1 MFRGRSPASLPEQVA
16 RASVS
21 AEKLNEAVNGCNQFT
36 GTNRY
41 DAAGNMIEN
50 GLYMYDAESRLS
62 AAGGVSYTYDGD
74 GRRVKK
80 STGPLYW
87 YSAAGDVLAE
97 SSVSGT
103 LTAEYVFFHGR
114 RIARRD
120 AASGAIRYYF
130 SDHLGSA
137 SVIANEAGTIV
148 EESQYFP
155 FGAERAVLNGDT
167 NPYKFT
173 GKERDS
179 ETGLDYFG
187 ARYYGSNMG
196 RWLSPDWSAT
206 PEPVPYADLAD
217 PQSLNQYAYV
227 RNNPTGRA
235 DLDGHD
241 WNDFVTGMRRTWD
254 ALSKAYTTT
263 GRAYASSM
271 TEVGK
276 VFSGNPNFSFSN
288 ISARDLNNLAAN
300 AVLFAAT
307 EGMGEE
313 FSGSTAAEA
322 FGFKSLEGK
331 GSLFYGEL
339 KNGAGMAVE
348 FTKAE
353 ENLNVG
359 VSFVNK
365 ISAETVRG
373 IEKGALNAAEA
384 TGSQSVTIEARM
396 VRDSRMGEFL
406 KKQGFTEVLDKKGNG
421 TGTFTKT
428 LKIVEKEPL

>member
-74 GRRVKK
+74 G
-80 STGPLYW
+80 
-87 YSAAGDVLAE
+87 LAE

-173 GKERDS
+173 GKECDS
-179 ETGLDYFG
+179 ESGLDYFG
-187 ARYYGSNMG
+187 ARYYGSSMG
-196 RWLSPDWSAT
+196 RFTS
-206 PEPVPYADLAD
+206 AD
-217 PQSLNQYAYV
+217 PKMISWKRMVDPQQWNMYQYG
-227 RNNPTGRA
+227 RNNPITMIDPDGR
-235 DLDGHD
+235 
-241 WNDFVTGMRRTWD
+241 
-254 ALSKAYTTT
+254 
-263 GRAYASSM
+263 
-271 TEVGK
+271 EVKIATQELQKSFDHLMKSEKFRNAVAPYQGK
-276 VFSGNPNFSFSN
+276 GNP
-288 ISARDLNNLAAN
+288 DLTIQRGKL
-300 AVLFAAT
+300 
-307 EGMGEE
+307 
-313 FSGSTAAEA
+313 
-322 FGFKSLEGK
+322 GFDPMEPNCKDL
-331 GSLFYGEL
+331 
-339 KNGAGMAVE
+339 
-348 FTKAE
+348 
-353 ENLNVG
+353 
-359 VSFVNK
+359 
-365 ISAETVRG
+365 
-373 IEKGALNAAEA
+373 
-384 TGSQSVTIEARM
+384 
-396 VRDSRMGEFL
+396 
-406 KKQGFTEVLDKKGNG
+406 GN
-421 TGTFTKT
+421 TKT
-428 LKIVEKEPL
+428 GPFHRFKTARQPRAARR